1 MKVSKETAAMVARLG
16 LDPERVIY
24 HPDGSVTD
32 MQATQYYL
40 DGTMDLMSGGF
51 RLLDDLAAEL
61 KRQKAQRAKDQQS
74 SKS

>member
-16 LDPERVIY
+16 LDPEEVIY
-24 HPDGSVTD
+24 NPDGSVTT
-32 MQATQYYL
+32 MQAQRHYPVGEVAFL
-40 DGTMDLMSGGF
+40 NGGF
-51 RLLDDLAAEL
+51 QMIDNLAAEL